1 MAIEAKICGINDA
14 AAMEAAAQGGAAY
27 IGLNFYPPSPRAV
40 SAGKAGELA
49 ALAGEALKV
58 GLFVDPDDALLE
70 ATLAAVPLDIIQ
82 LHGQESPARVAT
94 IRRRFTL
101 PVMKAIKLAAADDLA
116 EAGRQQEI
124 ADRLLFDAKAPK
136 EMAGALPG
144 GNALAFD
151 WRLLAGKRWERPWML
166 SGGLTAGNLAEAVA
180 VTGAKAV
187 DVSSGVEVA
196 PGRKDPKKIAEFLEL
211 AARL

>member
-1 MAIEAKICGINDA
+1 MVIEAKICGINDA
-14 AAMEAAAQGGAAY
+14 AAMEAAAEGGAAY

-40 SAGKAGELA
+40 SAERAGELA
-49 ALAGEALKV
+49 ALAGEAFKV

-82 LHGQESPARVAT
+82 LHGQESPARVAA

-151 WRLLAGKRWERPWML
+151 WRLLAGRRWE
-166 SGGLTAGNLAEAVA
+166 
-180 VTGAKAV
+180 
-187 DVSSGVEVA
+187 
-196 PGRKDPKKIAEFLEL
+196 
-211 AARL
+211 